1 MTNLANSRERVFK
14 WSVPAVTRRQH
25 GRQACPR
32 HVGQVCGLEV
42 IDADPE
48 MTSDERAG
56 VEFEVAGSSR
66 PNLRYRCGVG
76 VSLQLKV
83 ESETERVARG
93 RERWIGR
100 VVGLSSRPGW
110 LLRPSD
116 LVAVAERVACSW
128 PGEEVA
134 WPSELLV
141 AK

>member
-1 MTNLANSRERVFK
+1 MRNQDELSENSQRVTNLANSRERVFK

-32 HVGQVCGLEV
+32 HVGQVSGLEV

-48 MTSDERAG
+48 MTSDERAD

-76 VSLQLKV
+76 VSLQLKA

-100 VVGLSSRPGW
+100 VVGLSSRPG
-110 LLRPSD
+110 
-116 LVAVAERVACSW
+116 
-128 PGEEVA
+128 
-134 WPSELLV
+134 
-141 AK
+141 